1 MKTVGIAS
9 FIGLLALIVSC
20 SAPETV
26 IDSDTVSSDNKE
38 VDTLELA
45 RRNRVDSVSQIT
57 MPSTV
62 KTPKTIGKKKVVK
75 Q

>member
-1 MKTVGIAS
+1 MKTIGIGA
-9 FIGLLALIVSC
+9 FIGLLGLIVNC

-26 IDSDTVSSDNKE
+26 IDSNTVSNDNKE
-38 VDTLELA
+38 VDSLELA
-45 RRNRVDSVSQIT
+45 RKNRVDSVSQIT

-62 KTPKTIGKKKVVK
+62 KAPKTIGKKKVVK